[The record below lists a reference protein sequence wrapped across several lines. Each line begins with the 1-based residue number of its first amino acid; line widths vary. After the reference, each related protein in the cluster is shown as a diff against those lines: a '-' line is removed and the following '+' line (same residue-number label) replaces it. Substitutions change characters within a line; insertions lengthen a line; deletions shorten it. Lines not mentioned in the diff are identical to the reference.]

1 MSVQGISA
9 ANGGYYGTYETNTR
23 RKTQVSFNGQ
33 QQEVAQA
40 PKKKQKTG
48 FWEGVGALCKGFFVN
63 TIANMI
69 KHPVATLAGIAVT
82 TALIIGTQGAAI
94 PFLIAAGIGLGSWQV
109 GKGTVNA
116 IMADSRE
123 ETLKALEEA
132 GEGIFAIAASAI
144 GAKNYAAGLKS
155 AASTTSATAGEAA
168 TATATTAT
176 ATAGEAAANPTLLAR
191 AGAGLKAAGSKTMSY
206 LGEVKTG
213 VVETV
218 KAAPE
223 SYRTSMAMIKSGEF
237 TGNLKSAAGSL
248 KLAIQQRNAENL
260 KEIGS
265 YKYAGKQDKYET
277 DMLKH
282 LYNNDDRVSI
292 IVRNYF
298 KAYNKLCDK
307 GLQNSP
313 QAKTI
318 EKAMYNLLEKGL
330 VSPESL
336 AAIKNGLNPK
346 LHIPES
352 IATVITTRNFNG
364 DGDEYIPNEPQEQM
378 PYYYPYYQGYSYS
391 A

>member
-9 ANGGYYGTYETNTR
+9 ANDGYYGYYGSYENPQR
-23 RKTQVSFNGQ
+23 EKAQVSFNGK

-69 KHPVATLAGIAVT
+69 KHPIATLAGIAVA
-82 TALIIGTQGAAI
+82 TALAVGTGGAAV
-94 PFLIAAGIGLGSWQV
+94 PFLLAAGIGLGAWQV

-132 GEGIFAIAASAI
+132 GEGAFAIAASAI

-168 TATATTAT
+168 TATTAT
-176 ATAGEAAANPTLLAR
+176 ATAGEAAATAAKPSMFAR
-191 AGAGLKAAGSKTMSY
+191 AGAY
-206 LGEVKTG
+206 FGEVKTG

-218 KAAPE
+218 KAVPE

-248 KLAIQQRNAENL
+248 KLAIQQRNVEKL
-260 KEIGS
+260 GEIDS
-265 YKYAGKQDKYET
+265 YKYAGKKEAYDKS
-277 DMLKH
+277 MFIH
-282 LYNNDDRVSI
+282 NGNNKDRISI